1 MEGTLNPEVIEII
14 KVLAAIRLS
23 RRKAKR
29 DRDTGKRQTELGH
42 FKIRAASV
50 EEMENNIRETGK
62 WTAKN
67 NTLFSH
73 MASVKSP
80 PPYKKE
86 VKSTDATPQVPGISQ
101 QCNYH
106 IKDEDE

>member
-1 MEGTLNPEVIEII
+1 MIEII
-14 KVLAAIRLS
+14 KVLAVIRLS

-86 VKSTDATPQVPGISQ
+86 VKSTDATPQLPGISQ